1 MHLVIFAVAKFSSVR
16 KTHDK
21 MFSEH
26 FAEEKTKERAKHKDR
41 ASKRRA
47 AEEFEKTRQKE
58 KEVFLL
64 KTLKD
69 LTPQAM
75 DDLPEVKDDVLAAI
89 KFGVESLCVKLANI
103 HVFATGEVRK
113 AVEDYLEE
121 MLDSE
126 VNGL

>member
-1 MHLVIFAVAKFSSVR
+1 
-16 KTHDK
+16 

-26 FAEEKTKERAKHKDR
+26 FREEKTKELAKHKDR

-75 DDLPEVKDDVLAAI
+75 DDLPEVKEDVLDAI
-89 KFGVESLCVKLANI
+89 KFGVEKLCVKFENI
-103 HVFATGEVRK
+103 HVFATGEVREE
-113 AVEDYLEE
+113 VEEYLKRVGKNPHVGSAKR
-121 MLDSE
+121 MLTYRRLRKEDRKK
-126 VNGL
+126 VF